1 VVVRRRTP
9 QIKGRTARDRS
20 EPPAR
25 NDVGRGIFLGDPHR
39 ILPDGDQCPHAEEA
53 NIPGLPGDDAEDDG
67 ARPVETVDP
76 GMMLARRDVEAEL
89 VAEEI
94 LVEGFLE
101 ELGRDLGV
109 AIFVGQAGPNRICA
123 IEHVL
128 GDEGI
133 RVLAVKPGVHP
144 LSLSR
149 PRRRI
154 YHPGIEEGDY
164 GD

>member
-1 VVVRRRTP
+1 MV
-9 QIKGRTARDRS
+9 
-20 EPPAR
+20 
-25 NDVGRGIFLGDPHR
+25 
-39 ILPDGDQCPHAEEA
+39 
-53 NIPGLPGDDAEDDG
+53 
-67 ARPVETVDP
+67 
-76 GMMLARRDVEAEL
+76 LARRDVEAEL

-94 LVEGFLE
+94 LVEGLLE

-144 LSLSR
+144 LSLSQ